1 MQGVGLGRRRPRR
14 LPWLSEVEEQLLPQL
29 VPAALMEDAAV
40 GARDLVTIRHL
51 GDIAVAFVI
60 DEPDRYTYVHRGL
73 LRKWRIAETDLLA
86 LALRNLKL
94 YSQLTPPSRIGR
106 GKRLSLVWEACDGY
120 DASRLLL
127 TRQLCD
133 AAVHVQGNPIIA
145 VPHRDYMVMF
155 GDRDPAFVEEMA
167 DRIYEEYAYHRYPIS
182 GQLYTLSHGMLMPYS
197 DRSRLGRVL
206 N

>member
-1 MQGVGLGRRRPRR
+1 LA
-14 LPWLSEVEEQLLPQL
+14 EVEEQLLPQL
-29 VPAALMEDAAV
+29 VPAALMEGSAL
-40 GARDLVTIRHL
+40 GARDLVAIRHL

-73 LRKWRIAETDLLA
+73 IRKWKIADTDLLGV
-86 LALRNLKL
+86 ALRNLSL
-94 YSQLTPPSRIGR
+94 YSQLNPPSRIGR
-106 GKRLSLVWEACDGY
+106 GKRLNLVWEAYDGY

-127 TRQLCD
+127 TRQLCE

-167 DRIYEEYAYHRYPIS
+167 ERIFEEYSYHRYPIS
-182 GQLYTLSHGMLMPYS
+182 GQLYTLSHGALTPYS
-197 DRSRLGRVL
+197 DRERLGRVL